1 MHPSFM
7 LQLACT
13 RGALEFIIYSSLD
26 HVNCLPVNA
35 IVQKAK
41 VLCPQPLP
49 HFLSLFLSLFLL
61 QLSSSCSHFAICVSA
76 GWLPCIL
83 ND

>member
-26 HVNCLPVNA
+26 HFNCLPVNA

-41 VLCPQPLP
+41 VLCSQPLP
-49 HFLSLFLSLFLL
+49 HFLSLSFYLCFSYSCLPLVPILLS
-61 QLSSSCSHFAICVSA
+61 V
-76 GWLPCIL
+76 
-83 ND
+83 